1 MCALRITRAADP
13 ITVERLNVTIYS
25 QPGAGKTTL
34 AFTADTPL
42 LLDFDRGSYRAANRG
57 DVVQIESWQD
67 VAGITAADLEPY
79 RTVIMDT
86 AGRALDVLAAD
97 IIKTNPKMGN
107 GGALSLK
114 GFGELKAKFT
124 AFLKMLNSFGKDVVL
139 IVHGEE
145 KQSGDEI
152 IERLDMQGASK
163 NEVYKSSDMM
173 GRLVI
178 RDGKRMLL
186 FSPTDTA
193 FGKNPG
199 QLEPLVV
206 PAPSDPK
213 FSGFLAGVIAITKAR
228 LNEMSEEQIAASQE
242 QQYFRDTLPTLADAS
257 EINKLLDRA
266 KKAGKVCV
274 TMLHERTKEL
284 GLIADKAAGG
294 YRDPVEDKAA

>member
-1 MCALRITRAADP
+1 MPLKITRASDP

-34 AFTADTPL
+34 AFTADAPL

-79 RTVIMDT
+79 RTIIMDT

-97 IIKTNPKMGN
+97 IIKANPKMGN

-145 KQSGDEI
+145 KQSGDDI
-152 IERLDMQGASK
+152 VERLDMQGASK

-199 QLEPLVV
+199 QLEPLMV
-206 PAPSDPK
+206 PAPNDPK
-213 FSGFLAGVIAITKAR
+213 FAGFLAGVIAITKAR
-228 LNEMSEEQIAASQE
+228 LNEMSEEQIAAAQE
-242 QQYFRDTLPTLADAS
+242 QQFFRDTLPTLAEAS
-257 EINKLLDRA
+257 EINKLLERA

-294 YRDPVEDKAA
+294 YRDPEDQKAA